1 MSGFVCPVCREELFQ
16 QDKSL
21 KCIAGHCFDI
31 SKFGYVNLLM
41 SSQSSAKRHGDD
53 RLMVRARRD
62 FLDKGYYAFL
72 CEKLCEICIGYLDS
86 SSIILDAGCGECY
99 YSAAIGKVMCENGKN
114 SEVFGVDISKDALE
128 FAFKRKSGVTTAVAS
143 VFNMPVADSSVDAV
157 LNIFSPEAFAEFCRV
172 LKPDGILIRVIP
184 LEKHLLGLKKAVY
197 DKPYLNQLPEAEI
210 EGFKLKEEIVI
221 KDTIMISSNEDINN
235 LFKMTPY
242 YYKTG
247 INDQQKLASLESV
260 ETEAE
265 FGIRIYRK
273 ENRNA

>member
-1 MSGFVCPVCREELFQ
+1 MSGFVCPVCRGELFQ

-21 KCIAGHCFDI
+21 KCCAGHCFDI

-72 CEKLCEICIGYLDS
+72 CKKLCEICADYLES
-86 SSIILDAGCGECY
+86 SSVILDAGCGECY
-99 YSAAIGKVMCENGKN
+99 YSAAIGKALDESGKN
-114 SEVFGVDISKDALE
+114 AEILGVDISKDALE

-157 LNIFSPEAFAEFCRV
+157 LNIFSPEAFGEFCRV

-210 EGFKLKEEIVI
+210 DGFKLENEIII
-221 KDTIMISSNEDINN
+221 KDTITVSSNEDINN